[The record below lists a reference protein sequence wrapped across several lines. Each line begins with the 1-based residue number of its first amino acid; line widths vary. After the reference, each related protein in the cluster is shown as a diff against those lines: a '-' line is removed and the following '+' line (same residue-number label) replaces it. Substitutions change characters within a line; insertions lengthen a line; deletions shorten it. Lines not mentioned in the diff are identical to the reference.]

1 MVAAAP
7 VVAAEPTINFPPG
20 LRRAQA
26 PTPPHTPKE
35 RYVSQLID
43 SVGDDPCRVPDVDYT
58 RLAGGVSG
66 PGRSFFPCLV
76 KEFFLDIAQLV
87 LAEKHLVADEEGR

>member
-20 LRRAQA
+20 SRRAQA
-26 PTPPHTPKE
+26 PTPPRG

-43 SVGDDPCRVPDVDYT
+43 SVMDDPCRVPNVDYT

-66 PGRSFFPCLV
+66 AGRSFFPCLV

-87 LAEKHLVADEEGR
+87 LAEKHLVADEEVR